1 MFMDTKYRMELI
13 GGKTYSLTQREYEEI
28 MGRMVCIIP
37 FKIIVNIS
45 GKRVVLFTK
54 NIIVIEE
61 I

>member
-1 MFMDTKYRMELI
+1 MDTKYRMELV
-13 GGKTYSLTQREYEEI
+13 GGRIYWLTQREYEEI

-54 NIIVIEE
+54 NIVVIEE

>member
-1 MFMDTKYRMELI
+1 MDTKYRMELV
-13 GGKTYSLTQREYEEI
+13 GGKTYWLTQREYEEI

>member
-1 MFMDTKYRMELI
+1 MNHKYRMELI
-13 GGKTYSLTQREYEEI
+13 GGKIYWLSQREYEEI

-45 GKRVVLFTK
+45 SKQVVLFTK
-54 NIIVIEE
+54 NIVSIEE